1 MTKFL
6 SLAKK
11 KASQST
17 QHYKHCCIIF
27 KGGSIIGIGVNN
39 DKMHAEEMAIHGI
52 SDEKL
57 NRAKFLS
64 IRITGKDTLAM
75 AKPCEECAML
85 LASYKMT
92 GWYSITTSIYHNLA
106 ALEFWRC

>member
-1 MTKFL
+1 MKYL

-52 SDEKL
+52 SNEKL
-57 NRAKFLS
+57 YRAKFLS
-64 IRITGKDTLAM
+64 IRLTRKGQLAM
-75 AKPCEECAML
+75 ARPCAECALL
-85 LASYKMT
+85 LASYRMT
-92 GWYSITTSIYHNLA
+92 GWYSTTTPIWSDA
-106 ALEFWRC
+106 ALLEFWKC